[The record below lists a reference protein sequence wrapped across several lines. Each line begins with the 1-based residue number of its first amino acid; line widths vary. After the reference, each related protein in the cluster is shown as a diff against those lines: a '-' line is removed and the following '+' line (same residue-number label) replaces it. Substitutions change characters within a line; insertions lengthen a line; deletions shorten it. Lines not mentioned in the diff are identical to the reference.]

1 MKFKPLHDWILI
13 QQDSTEEK
21 SKGGIYFPESAKE
34 KTQTGEVIAVGEG
47 KLEEEEDKKGKSRD
61 KKERKFIKTVV
72 KPGQQVFFEKYGSTQ
87 VEIEGK
93 ELLLVR
99 ERDVLGYTE

>member
-1 MKFKPLHDWILI
+1 MKFRPLHDWILI
-13 QQDSTEEK
+13 DQDSTEEK

-34 KTQTGEVIAVGEG
+34 KTQTGEVIAAGEG
-47 KLEEEEDKKGKSRD
+47 KFEEEDDKKGKSKE
-61 KKERKFIKTVV
+61 KKEKKFVKTVV
-72 KPGQQVFFEKYGSTQ
+72 EPGQRVFFEKYGSTQ